1 MAAKGYKICCALFN
15 AYIGKTSKRN
25 PNMML
30 NDRKKITEGEIMML
44 IDWYLDKEID
54 EDNKHAIRF
63 DSLTRKGMKIEM
75 RFVPAPRKEE
85 DNE

>member
-1 MAAKGYKICCALFN
+1 MAAKDYKICCALFN
-15 AYIGKTSKRN
+15 AYIGKVSKRN

-30 NDRKKITEGEIMML
+30 NDRKEITEEEIMML

-54 EDNKHAIRF
+54 EDNKHAVLF
-63 DSLTRKGMKIEM
+63 DSLTREGMKVEM

-85 DNE
+85 E